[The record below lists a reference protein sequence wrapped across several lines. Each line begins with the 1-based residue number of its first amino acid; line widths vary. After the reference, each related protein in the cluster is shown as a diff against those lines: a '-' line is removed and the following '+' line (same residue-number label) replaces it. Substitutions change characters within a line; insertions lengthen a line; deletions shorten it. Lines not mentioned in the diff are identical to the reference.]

1 MSIIDTLI
9 TDRTQGDEERVE
21 ELAAKG
27 YDAMTDAEKAEW
39 DGEMKGAYDASDLNR
54 VESAVS
60 YLAELLVLLPSELK
74 EYAASKGVAFDAFFD
89 VPYDAAA
96 YTLATKTDWGEL
108 DSPTPEQMERYIENV
123 KALRSALDYATSDL
137 PGSMDNLTIDGAN
150 SIEKAL
156 KGLDE
161 AISAFDAKT
170 KVNLDNT
177 ASVWIYS
184 GEIYASEVLR

>member
-9 TDRTQGDEERVE
+9 TDRTQPDEERVE

-27 YDAMTDAEKAEW
+27 YDAMTAEEKAEW

-54 VESAVS
+54 VESAVA
-60 YLAELLVLLPSELK
+60 YLAELLVLLPIELK
-74 EYAASKGVAFDAFFD
+74 EYATSKGVAFDAFFD

-96 YTLATKTDWGEL
+96 YALTTKTDWAEP
-108 DSPTPEQMERYIENV
+108 DSPTPEQMARYIENV
-123 KALRSALDYATSDL
+123 KSLRSALDYATSDL

-150 SIEKAL
+150 AIEKAL
-156 KGLDE
+156 NGLDV

-177 ASVWIYS
+177 ASAWIYS
-184 GEIYASEVLR
+184 GEIYASEV

>member
-9 TDRTQGDEERVE
+9 TGRTQGDEDRVE
-21 ELAAKG
+21 ELAVKG
-27 YDAMTDAEKAEW
+27 YDAMTNAEKAEW

-54 VESAVS
+54 VESAVA

-74 EYAASKGVAFDAFFD
+74 EYAASNGVAFDAFFD
-89 VPYDAAA
+89 VPYDTAA
-96 YTLATKTDWGEL
+96 YALTTKTDWDEL
-108 DSPTPEQMERYIENV
+108 DSPTPEQMARYIENV
-123 KALRSALDYATSDL
+123 RALRSALDYATSDL
-137 PGSMDNLTIDGAN
+137 PGSMDNLTIGGAN
-150 SIEKAL
+150 AIENAL

-184 GEIYASEVLR
+184 GEIYASEV

>member
-9 TDRTQGDEERVE
+9 TDRTQADEDRVE

-39 DGEMKGAYDASDLNR
+39 DGEMNGAYDASDLNR
-54 VESAVS
+54 VESAVA
-60 YLAELLVLLPSELK
+60 YLAELLVLLPRELK

-96 YTLATKTDWGEL
+96 YVLDTKTDWAEP
-108 DSPTPEQMERYIENV
+108 DNPTPEQMARYIKNV

-137 PGSMDNLTIDGAN
+137 PGSMDNLTIDCAN
-150 SIEKAL
+150 AIEKAL
-156 KGLDE
+156 KGLDV

-184 GEIYASEVLR
+184 GEIYASEV

>member
-9 TDRTQGDEERVE
+9 TDRTQADEERVE

-27 YDAMTDAEKAEW
+27 YDAMSDAEKAEW

-54 VESAVS
+54 VESAVA
-60 YLAELLVLLPSELK
+60 YLAELLVLLPIELK

-89 VPYDAAA
+89 VPYDSDA
-96 YTLATKTDWGEL
+96 YVLTTKTDWAEP
-108 DSPTPEQMERYIENV
+108 DNPTPEQMARYLENV
-123 KALRSALDYATSDL
+123 KSLRRALDYATSDL
-137 PGSMDNLTIDGAN
+137 PGSMDNLDIDGAN
-150 SIEKAL
+150 AIEKAL
-156 KGLDE
+156 KGLDV
-161 AISAFDAKT
+161 AISAFAAKT

-184 GEIYASEVLR
+184 GEIYASEV

>member
-27 YDAMTDAEKAEW
+27 YDAMTAEEKAEW

-54 VESAVS
+54 VESAVA
-60 YLAELLVLLPSELK
+60 YLAELLVSLPIELK

-89 VPYDAAA
+89 VPYDAATYA
-96 YTLATKTDWGEL
+96 LTTKTDWDEL
-108 DSPTPEQMERYIENV
+108 DSPTPIQMVRYIKNV

-137 PGSMDNLTIDGAN
+137 PVSMDNLTIDGAN
-150 SIEKAL
+150 AIEKAL

-184 GEIYASEVLR
+184 GEIYASEV

>member
-9 TDRTQGDEERVE
+9 TDRTQPDEERVE

-27 YDAMTDAEKAEW
+27 YYAMSDAEKAEW

-54 VESAVS
+54 VESAVA
-60 YLAELLVLLPSELK
+60 YLAQLLVLLPIELK

-96 YTLATKTDWGEL
+96 YVLTTKTDWDEL
-108 DSPTPEQMERYIENV
+108 DSPTPEQMARYIENV
-123 KALRSALDYATSDL
+123 NALRSALDYATSDL
-137 PGSMDNLTIDGAN
+137 PGSMDNLTIGGAN
-150 SIEKAL
+150 AIEKAL
-156 KGLDE
+156 KGLDV

-184 GEIYASEVLR
+184 GEIYASEV

>member
-9 TDRTQGDEERVE
+9 TDRTQLDEKRVE
-21 ELAAKG
+21 ELASKG
-27 YDAMTDAEKAEW
+27 YGAMTDAEKAEW

-54 VESAVS
+54 VESAVA

-74 EYAASKGVAFDAFFD
+74 EYAALKGVAFDAFFD

-96 YTLATKTDWGEL
+96 YALTTKTDWAES
-108 DSPTPEQMERYIENV
+108 DSPTPEQMARYIENV

-137 PGSMDNLTIDGAN
+137 PGSMDNLTIGGAN
-150 SIEKAL
+150 AIEKSL

-177 ASVWIYS
+177 ASIWIYS
-184 GEIYASEVLR
+184 GEIYASEV

>member
-9 TDRTQGDEERVE
+9 TDRTQADEERVE
-21 ELAAKG
+21 ELASKG
-27 YDAMTDAEKAEW
+27 YEAMTDAEKAEW

-54 VESAVS
+54 VESSVA
-60 YLAELLVLLPSELK
+60 YLAELLVLLPRELK

-96 YTLATKTDWGEL
+96 YALTTKTDWAEL
-108 DSPTPEQMERYIENV
+108 DSPTQEQMARYLENV
-123 KALRSALDYATSDL
+123 RALRSALDYATSDL
-137 PGSMDNLTIDGAN
+137 PVSMDNLTIDGAN
-150 SIEKAL
+150 AIEKAL

-170 KVNLDNT
+170 KANLDNT

-184 GEIYASEVLR
+184 GEVYASEV

>member
-9 TDRTQGDEERVE
+9 TDRMHGDEERVE

-27 YDAMTDAEKAEW
+27 CEAMTDAEKSEW
-39 DGEMKGAYDASDLNR
+39 YGEMKGAYDASDLNR
-54 VESAVS
+54 VESAVA

-89 VPYDAAA
+89 VPYDSST
-96 YTLATKTDWGEL
+96 YVLTTKTDWAEP
-108 DSPTPEQMERYIENV
+108 DSPTPEQMARYIENV

-137 PGSMDNLTIDGAN
+137 PGSMDNLNIDGAN
-150 SIEKAL
+150 AIEKAL
-156 KGLDE
+156 KGLDV

-184 GEIYASEVLR
+184 GEIYASEV

>member
-27 YDAMTDAEKAEW
+27 YDAMTAEEKAEW

-54 VESAVS
+54 VESAVA
-60 YLAELLVLLPSELK
+60 YLAELLVSLPIELK

-89 VPYDAAA
+89 VPYDAATYA
-96 YTLATKTDWGEL
+96 LTTKTDWDEL
-108 DSPTPEQMERYIENV
+108 DSPTPIQMVRYIKNV

-137 PGSMDNLTIDGAN
+137 PVSMDNLTIDGAN
-150 SIEKAL
+150 AIEKAL

-161 AISAFDAKT
+161 AISAFAEKT
-170 KVNLDNT
+170 KLNLDNT

-184 GEIYASEVLR
+184 GEIYASEV

>member
-27 YDAMTDAEKAEW
+27 YDAMTAEEKEEW
-39 DGEMKGAYDASDLNR
+39 DGEMNGAYDASDLNR
-54 VESAVS
+54 VESAVA
-60 YLAELLVLLPSELK
+60 YLAELLVLLPRELK

-89 VPYDAAA
+89 VPYDSAE
-96 YTLATKTDWGEL
+96 YVLTTKTDWAEL
-108 DSPTPEQMERYIENV
+108 DSPTPEQMARYIENV
-123 KALRSALDYATSDL
+123 NALRSALDYATSDL
-137 PGSMDNLTIDGAN
+137 PGSMDNLDIDGAN
-150 SIEKAL
+150 AIEKAL

-184 GEIYASEVLR
+184 GEIYASEV

>member
-9 TDRTQGDEERVE
+9 TDRTQSDEERVE

-54 VESAVS
+54 VESAVA
-60 YLAELLVLLPSELK
+60 YLAELLVLLPMELK

-96 YTLATKTDWGEL
+96 YALTTKTDWAES
-108 DSPTPEQMERYIENV
+108 DSPTPEQMARYIENV

-150 SIEKAL
+150 AIENAL

-161 AISAFDAKT
+161 AISEFDAKT

-184 GEIYASEVLR
+184 GEIYASEV

>member
-9 TDRTQGDEERVE
+9 TDRTDAGEERVE

-27 YDAMTDAEKAEW
+27 YDSMTDAEKAEW

-54 VESAVS
+54 VESAVA
-60 YLAELLVLLPSELK
+60 YLAELLVSLPIELK

-96 YTLATKTDWGEL
+96 YALTTKTDWDEL
-108 DSPTPEQMERYIENV
+108 DSPTPEQMARYIENV
-123 KALRSALDYATSDL
+123 RALRNALDYATSDL
-137 PGSMDNLTIDGAN
+137 PGSMDNLNIDGAN
-150 SIEKAL
+150 AIEKAL
-156 KGLDE
+156 NGLDV

-184 GEIYASEVLR
+184 GEIYASEV

>member
-9 TDRTQGDEERVE
+9 TDRTQSDEERVE

-27 YDAMTDAEKAEW
+27 YGAMTDAEKAEW
-39 DGEMKGAYDASDLNR
+39 DSEMNGAYDASDLNR
-54 VESAVS
+54 VESAVA

-96 YTLATKTDWGEL
+96 YDLTTKTDWAEL
-108 DSPTPEQMERYIENV
+108 DSPTPEQMARYLENV
-123 KALRSALDYATSDL
+123 KSLRRALDYATSDL
-137 PGSMDNLTIDGAN
+137 PGSIDNLDIDGAN
-150 SIEKAL
+150 AIEKAL
-156 KGLDE
+156 KGLDV
-161 AISAFDAKT
+161 AISAFAAKT

-184 GEIYASEVLR
+184 GEIYASEV

>member
-9 TDRTQGDEERVE
+9 TDRTQADEEHVE
-21 ELAAKG
+21 ELSAKG

-39 DGEMKGAYDASDLNR
+39 DGEMNGAYDTSDLNR
-54 VESAVS
+54 VESAVA

-89 VPYDAAA
+89 VPYDAATYA
-96 YTLATKTDWGEL
+96 LTTKTDWDEL
-108 DSPTPEQMERYIENV
+108 DSPTPEQMARYLENV

-150 SIEKAL
+150 AIEKAL
-156 KGLDE
+156 KGLDA

-184 GEIYASEVLR
+184 GEIYANEV

>member
-1 MSIIDTLI
+1 MSIIDSLI
-9 TDRTQGDEERVE
+9 TDRTQPDEERVE
-21 ELAAKG
+21 ELAAQG
-27 YDAMTDAEKAEW
+27 YDAMTAEEKAEW

-54 VESAVS
+54 VESAVA

-89 VPYDAAA
+89 VPYDAAV
-96 YTLATKTDWGEL
+96 YTLTTKTDWGEL
-108 DSPTPEQMERYIENV
+108 DSPPPRQMARYIKNV

-150 SIEKAL
+150 AIEKAL

-161 AISAFDAKT
+161 AISAFNAKT

-177 ASVWIYS
+177 ASVWSYS
-184 GEIYASEVLR
+184 GEIYASEV

>member
-27 YDAMTDAEKAEW
+27 YGAMTAEEKAEW

-54 VESAVS
+54 VESAVA
-60 YLAELLVLLPSELK
+60 YLAELLVSLPIELK

-96 YTLATKTDWGEL
+96 YALTTKTDWDEL
-108 DSPTPEQMERYIENV
+108 DSPTPEQMARYIENV

-150 SIEKAL
+150 AIEKAL
-156 KGLDE
+156 NGLDV
-161 AISAFDAKT
+161 AISAFAAKT

-184 GEIYASEVLR
+184 GEIYASEV

>member
-9 TDRTQGDEERVE
+9 TDRTQADEEHVE
-21 ELAAKG
+21 ELPAKG
-27 YDAMTDAEKAEW
+27 YDAMSDAEKAEW

-54 VESAVS
+54 VESAVA
-60 YLAELLVLLPSELK
+60 YLAELLVSLPIELK

-96 YTLATKTDWGEL
+96 YALTTKTDWAEVNI
-108 DSPTPEQMERYIENV
+108 PTPEQMARYIENV

-137 PGSMDNLTIDGAN
+137 PGSMNNLTIDGAN
-150 SIEKAL
+150 AIEKAL

-184 GEIYASEVLR
+184 GEIYASEV

>member
-9 TDRTQGDEERVE
+9 TDRTQPDEERVE

-27 YDAMTDAEKAEW
+27 YDAMSDAEKAEW

-54 VESAVS
+54 VESAVA
-60 YLAELLVLLPSELK
+60 YLAELLVLLPIELK

-96 YTLATKTDWGEL
+96 YDLTTKTDWTEL
-108 DSPTPEQMERYIENV
+108 DSPTPEQMARYLENV

-150 SIEKAL
+150 AIEKAL
-156 KGLDE
+156 NGLYA
-161 AISAFDAKT
+161 AISEFDEKT

-184 GEIYASEVLR
+184 GEIYASEV

>member
-27 YDAMTDAEKAEW
+27 YDAMTAEEKEEW
-39 DGEMKGAYDASDLNR
+39 DGEMNGAYDASDLNR
-54 VESAVS
+54 VESAVA
-60 YLAELLVLLPSELK
+60 YLAELLVLLPRELK

-96 YTLATKTDWGEL
+96 YALTTKTDWAEL
-108 DSPTPEQMERYIENV
+108 DSPTPEQMARYIENV

-137 PGSMDNLTIDGAN
+137 PGSMDNLDIDGAN
-150 SIEKAL
+150 AIEKAL

-184 GEIYASEVLR
+184 GEIYASEV

>member
-9 TDRTQGDEERVE
+9 TERTKPDEERVE

-54 VESAVS
+54 VESAVA
-60 YLAELLVLLPSELK
+60 YLAQLLVVLPIELK

-96 YTLATKTDWGEL
+96 YALTTKTDWDEL
-108 DSPTPEQMERYIENV
+108 DSPTPEQMARYIENV
-123 KALRSALDYATSDL
+123 RALRNALDYATSDL
-137 PGSMDNLTIDGAN
+137 PGSMDNLNIDGAN
-150 SIEKAL
+150 AIEKAL
-156 KGLDE
+156 NGLDE

-184 GEIYASEVLR
+184 GEIYASEV